1 MFFSHIAQLEIPS
14 FLVLWK
20 LTWARES
27 KVLPVLN
34 DFSVNDLRSLTHA
47 GCADGRHLHGR

>member
-47 GCADGRHLHGR
+47 GCADGRHLHG